1 MSVPE
6 HLHSQSPD
14 FSRLRVEYRQ
24 RSLSEG
30 EVDPDPIRQFILWLN
45 EAIAAQLPE
54 PNAMTLATSTR
65 DGIPSARMVLLKQVD
80 ERGFAFFTNYLSR
93 KGRELEQNPV
103 AALVFYW
110 PELERQVR
118 IEGQVGRTSDEE
130 SDTYFNSRPAESRIG
145 SAASVQSQPI
155 PSRQWLEERASRLWQ
170 EHPQGDVPRPPQWG
184 GYRLHPQRI
193 EFWQGRPSRLH
204 DRIEYLL
211 NARAAWEIRRLS
223 P

>member
-1 MSVPE
+1 VPE
-6 HLHSQSPD
+6 HLQNQSPD
-14 FSRLRVEYRQ
+14 LSRLRIEYRQ
-24 RSLSEG
+24 RSLSED

-54 PNAMTLATSTR
+54 PNAMTLATSTSNA
-65 DGIPSARMVLLKQVD
+65 IPSARMVLLKQVD

-118 IEGQVGRTSDEE
+118 IEGQVARTSDQE
-130 SDTYFNSRPAESRIG
+130 SDAYFNSRPPQSRIG
-145 SAASVQSQPI
+145 SAASLQSQPI

-170 EHPQGDVPRPPQWG
+170 EHPQGDIPRPPQWG
-184 GYRLHPQRI
+184 GYRLRPQRI

-211 NARAAWEIRRLS
+211 NASAAWEIRRLS